1 MTISHTTVKSV
12 VESRA
17 SSFLAFSRS
26 HLFRQADFP
35 LSIVTSAETYV
46 KLSIVLPA
54 YNESTKISENV
65 LEVVRTID
73 DFGYDFEVLIV
84 DDGSRD
90 ATSEAAL
97 KAKEAEPERV
107 RVIQYDENRG
117 KGSALMCGA
126 QYARG
131 DVIVFLDSDMDIHPS
146 QLPNLLDIM
155 TREGADV
162 VIGSKQHPLSRVSY
176 PRARKVL
183 SKGYFLI
190 VRSLFGLPV
199 RDTQT
204 GLKVFRTHVLSRV
217 GPFVRM
223 KGFAFDLE
231 LLCLAHTC
239 GYRLVDAPVVLEFR
253 RGQFGRIRVRDIVEV
268 FSDTLRIFFRLRVL
282 GAMARDFMAIR
293 EEHSATERVLRQMT
307 SALRQQMPE
316 IEHADADAGQE
327 VLESAPLVAA
337 AAE

>member
-1 MTISHTTVKSV
+1 
-12 VESRA
+12 
-17 SSFLAFSRS
+17 
-26 HLFRQADFP
+26 
-35 LSIVTSAETYV
+35 
-46 KLSIVLPA
+46 
-54 YNESTKISENV
+54 V
-65 LEVVRTID
+65 LE
-73 DFGYDFEVLIV
+73 
-84 DDGSRD
+84 
-90 ATSEAAL
+90 
-97 KAKEAEPERV
+97 
-107 RVIQYDENRG
+107 
-117 KGSALMCGA
+117 
-126 QYARG
+126 
-131 DVIVFLDSDMDIHPS
+131 
-146 QLPNLLDIM
+146 
-155 TREGADV
+155 
-162 VIGSKQHPLSRVSY
+162 
-176 PRARKVL
+176 
-183 SKGYFLI
+183 
-190 VRSLFGLPV
+190 
-199 RDTQT
+199 
-204 GLKVFRTHVLSRV
+204 VLSRV

-231 LLCLAHTC
+231 LLCLAHAC